1 MMDVNIDLNYQVYIN
16 HGGQLAINFPNREEY
31 RRVSAVHGSI
41 LADAVGKPASL
52 FHGTKNL
59 LMVLGWLRVNSKS
72 ILIGFHS

>member
-41 LADAVGKPASL
+41 SEDAVGKPASL
-52 FHGTKNL
+52 FHGKQN
-59 LMVLGWLRVNSKS
+59 
-72 ILIGFHS
+72 